1 MSPARPTASG
11 PSAAFWPLRVA
22 ESALLVSALVGVGL
36 FAWSLVDIVRIET
49 NPAAAGSMPPT
60 AWPGIFL
67 FFGSLV
73 LLQIVRAALMRYRHD
88 DGSQRGGAR
97 DAAASATADVLASIE
112 GEPGIAAQAAQAQEE
127 G

>member
-1 MSPARPTASG
+1 MSRARPAASGSPASY
-11 PSAAFWPLRVA
+11 WPLRVA
-22 ESALLVSALVGVGL
+22 ESALLLSALVGVGL

-49 NPAAAGSMPPT
+49 DPAAAGSMPAT

-73 LLQIVRAALMRYRHD
+73 LLQFVRAALMRYRHD
-88 DGSQRGGAR
+88 DGSQRGGAH

-112 GEPGIAAQAAQAQEE
+112 DEPGIAAKAAQAQEE

>member
-1 MSPARPTASG
+1 MSPARPGASG
-11 PSAAFWPLRVA
+11 SSAAFWPLRVA

-49 NPAAAGSMPPT
+49 DPAAAGSMPPT

-73 LLQIVRAALMRYRHD
+73 LLQVVRAVLMRYRRD

-97 DAAASATADVLASIE
+97 DAAASTTAEVLASIE
-112 GEPGIAAQAAQAQEE
+112 DEPNVAAAAAQAQEE